1 MHIIPHQ
8 AGFVTIVGKPNV
20 GKSTLMNKLIGERI
34 SIITP
39 KAQTTRH
46 NICGIVSDTN
56 YQVIFT
62 DTPGILKPAYGLQES
77 MMHMLQHALIDTD
90 VLLWIVDI
98 KEKEI
103 PPIVDKIL
111 VQGRVPVLLL
121 INKIDLISG
130 QEALEDL
137 VQSWKEKLNVAAIIP
152 IAALQGVQVEQVLK
166 HILSYLPEHPAYYP
180 KDMFTDRPERFFVAE
195 IIREQI
201 LYQYQQEIPYAVEV
215 VIEEFK
221 EEDALIRISATIYV
235 EKKSQK
241 GILIGKQGESLKQV
255 GIAARQALE
264 QFLGKQVF
272 LQQHVKVL
280 PGWRTQARLLQRFGY
295 GS

>member
-1 MHIIPHQ
+1 MHTSPHQ

-20 GKSTLMNKLIGERI
+20 GKSTLMNKLVGERL

-46 NICGIVSDTN
+46 SICGIVSDTDF
-56 YQVIFT
+56 QIIFT
-62 DTPGILKPAYGLQES
+62 DTPGILKPAYELQES
-77 MMHMLQHALIDTD
+77 MMHMLQYALVDTD
-90 VLLWIVDI
+90 ILLWLVDI
-98 KEKEI
+98 KEKEV
-103 PPIVDKIL
+103 PPIVEKVL
-111 VQGRVPVLLL
+111 AQGRIPILLL
-121 INKIDLISG
+121 INKIDLIAG
-130 QEALEDL
+130 QEALENL
-137 VQSWKEKLNVAAIIP
+137 VQYWKEKVQVAQIIP
-152 IAALQGVQVEQVLK
+152 VAALQGFHVDQILK
-166 HILSYLPEHPAYYP
+166 HILGYLPEHPPYYP
-180 KDMFTDRPERFFVAE
+180 KDMLTDRPERFFVAE

-201 LYQYQQEIPYAVEV
+201 LYKYQQEIPYAVEV
-215 VIEEFK
+215 AIEEFK
-221 EEDALIRISATIYV
+221 EEASLIRISAMIYV

-280 PGWRTQARLLQRFGY
+280 PGWRSQNKLLQRFGY

>member
-1 MHIIPHQ
+1 MHTAPHQ

-20 GKSTLMNKLIGERI
+20 GKSTLMNRLVGERL

-46 NICGIVSDTN
+46 NICGIVSDTDF
-56 YQVIFT
+56 QIIFT
-62 DTPGILKPAYGLQES
+62 DTPGILKPAYELQES
-77 MMHMLQHALIDTD
+77 MMHMLQYALVDTD
-90 VLLWIVDI
+90 VLLWLVDI
-98 KEKEI
+98 REKEI
-103 PPIVDKIL
+103 PPVVERVL
-111 VQGRVPVLLL
+111 AQGRIPVLLL
-121 INKIDLISG
+121 INKVDLIAG

-137 VQSWKEKLNVAAIIP
+137 VEYWKQKVNAAQIIP
-152 IAALQGVQVEQVLK
+152 IAALQGFQIDQILK
-166 HILSYLPEHPAYYP
+166 HILSYLPEHPPYYP
-180 KDMFTDRPERFFVAE
+180 KDMLTDKSERFFAAE

-201 LYQYQQEIPYAVEV
+201 LYKYQQEIPYAVEV

-221 EEDALIRISATIYV
+221 EEATLTRISATIYV
-235 EKKSQK
+235 ERKSQK

-280 PGWRTQARLLQRFGY
+280 PGWRNQNKLLQRFGY
-295 GS
+295 SS